1 MESCCGPWGRRAER
15 RARGRKGW
23 VSTSCIYKM
32 LRNATKFCVT
42 IVSSYRE
49 RDQLLAIFACF
60 AGRRYNGV
68 YNGTNWI
75 ARPLGLDRCR
85 ESKPRSI
92 SRAMMRDVSRTGWAT
107 TRDGNG
113 AGMMRKIRGATRRR
127 RVDIEEPDVRGH
139 CRFFE
144 IEDRDLPALVLLSHL
159 CASKFAWRHLQQ
171 QQQPLF

>member
-1 MESCCGPWGRRAER
+1 
-15 RARGRKGW
+15 
-23 VSTSCIYKM
+23 M

-92 SRAMMRDVSRTGWAT
+92 SRAMMRYVSRTGWAT

-171 QQQPLF
+171 QQLQQLLFVMLHVCGGHQHCHHHQQNSELLRI